1 MFITVNFGESQ
12 IFLNSL
18 CYRYLLRSTF
28 RCNMRIHLNLN
39 MEFLTLKEWKKANIA
54 DLSKIKT
61 EEDVKNHVIL
71 PYLNY
76 LGYSTNLMRFENSMD
91 VQAGTKSIKV
101 KSDIEIAINGNIEVV
116 LDTKAPTIPLKDKQ
130 ILQSISYA
138 KLVST
143 PPAIYAIVSNG
154 SEIAVTNIYSGK
166 RIDSI
171 PPYSQLL
178 SDISRTR
185 KKELSKIEIRE
196 VSSLLLTLGNIDEL
210 YKIINTCKGI
220 IEKRGLIRSDQ
231 SFKEMTKILLVKMNE
246 EKRAKGGE
254 TNRFQYE
261 IISQLASAHSISFL
275 DEFKLLFQEAI
286 QTYPIYSDSEVA
298 FIINDDSCL
307 IEVVK
312 NLEPW
317 SFLGTGD
324 DIKGA
329 VYEIFLKSTLRGD
342 FDQYFTPREIV
353 DFMVKFADP
362 KIDDIILDP
371 ACGSG
376 GFLIQ
381 SFLYVNQKIT
391 NSPFSAVESKKKFQN
406 LIDKCLWGGEADE
419 DLHVLAKINLIMHG
433 DGYNNIYQG
442 DSLRND
448 SIPNDKFNLILTN
461 PPFTLPY
468 TFTDVL
474 NKYELGENRQSQEL
488 DLLFVEKCIKALDAS
503 SGGEIYIVLPEG
515 LLNLASYNYF
525 RSWLLSKCYITLVC
539 SLPEGAFIP
548 FGKSVSKTAIL
559 GLRKKN
565 ELETNKPNY
574 AFLCSPK
581 EIGYECGKSTY
592 KIKDSNDLPIFLQSI
607 SEYFEGIRIT
617 ENEGEYGWIPQDE
630 INFYRIDANY
640 LLNKID
646 LERLHK
652 SFPNLQRLDRI
663 CRFKH
668 ESFSPRKENKYSYLE
683 IPDVS
688 PTTGVISNIRVLQG
702 NEIGSSFYT
711 ASGGD
716 LAYCR
721 INPRKNRVFII
732 PEGLPDV
739 LISKEAYI
747 IDLIENE
754 FINSKFV
761 LAAILQSDLVRSQL
775 VRLATGSSSSR
786 ARVQEDDFLKAVFIP
801 IPDRQTQNLI
811 HRKMK
816 KMLSEYW
823 KAAQSFLDD
832 FIDCQKKLLSDV
844 DKNKLRSI

>member
-1 MFITVNFGESQ
+1 MEYLSLNDWRKQNITEIG
-12 IFLNSL
+12 
-18 CYRYLLRSTF
+18 
-28 RCNMRIHLNLN
+28 
-39 MEFLTLKEWKKANIA
+39 
-54 DLSKIKT
+54 KIKS
-61 EEDVKNHVIL
+61 EEDVKNHIII
-71 PYLNY
+71 PYLQY
-76 LGYSTNLMRFENSMD
+76 LGYQLISMRFENSMT
-91 VQAGTKSIKV
+91 VQVGTKTIIV
-101 KSDIEIAINGNIEVV
+101 KSDIEIGVNDNIEIV
-116 LDTKAPTIPLKDKQ
+116 LDTKAPNVAIGDKQ

-143 PPAIYAIVSNG
+143 PPAIYAIVTNG
-154 SEIAVTNIYSGK
+154 IDVAVTNIYSGK
-166 RIDSI
+166 KLSAI
-171 PPYSQLL
+171 PSYTQLL

-185 KKELSKIEIRE
+185 RKELSKIEIRE
-196 VSSLLLTLGNIDEL
+196 VSSLLLTLNNIDEL
-210 YKIINTCKGI
+210 YKIINRCKNI

-246 EKRAKGGE
+246 EKRAKNRDY
-254 TNRFQYE
+254 NRFQYDV
-261 IISQLASAHSISFL
+261 ISQLARAHNCSFL
-275 DEFKLLFQEAI
+275 EEFRILFQEAI
-286 QTYPIYSDSEVA
+286 QTYPIYSDREVS
-298 FIINDDSCL
+298 IQINDNECI

-353 DFMVKFADP
+353 DFMVRFADP
-362 KIDDIILDP
+362 KIDDLILDP

-381 SFLYVNQKIT
+381 SFLYVNQKII
-391 NSPFSAVESKKKFQN
+391 NSPFSAVESKRKFQN

-442 DSLRND
+442 DSLRNPN
-448 SIPNDKFNLILTN
+448 IPNEKFNVILTN

-468 TFTDVL
+468 NFSDIL
-474 NKYELGENRQSQEL
+474 NQYELGENRQTQEL
-488 DLLFVEKCIKALDAS
+488 DILFVEKCIKALDAS

-515 LLNLASYNYF
+515 LLNLSSYSYF
-525 RSWLLSKCYITLVC
+525 RKWLLEKCYLTLVV

-548 FGKSVSKTAIL
+548 FGKSVSKTCII

-565 ELETNKPNY
+565 EACSNKPEFVY
-574 AFLCSPK
+574 LCSPK

-592 KIKDSNDLPIFLQSI
+592 KIKEKNDLPIFLKS
-607 SEYFEGIRIT
+607 SKEYFHSIRKT
-617 ENEGEYGWIPQDE
+617 ENEGEYGWIHQDE
-630 INFYRIDANY
+630 ISSYRIDANF

-646 LERLHK
+646 LDRLNA
-652 SFPNLQRLDRI
+652 SFSNLQRLDQI
-663 CRFKH
+663 CTFKH
-668 ESFSPRKENKYSYLE
+668 ESFTPKVDISYLYLE

-688 PTTGVISNIRVLQG
+688 PTTGAISNIRFLSG
-702 NEIGSSFYT
+702 REIGNSFYM
-711 ASGGD
+711 AHGGD

-732 PEGLPDV
+732 PEGVDDV

-747 IDLIENE
+747 LELIDNE
-754 FINSKFV
+754 YIKSKYV
-761 LAAILQSDLVRSQL
+761 LGAILQSDLVRSQL

-786 ARVQEDDFLKAVFIP
+786 ARVQEEDFLKAVFIP
-801 IPDRQTQNLI
+801 IPDIKTQSEIHSKMQRILKNYWQT
-811 HRKMK
+811 
-816 KMLSEYW
+816 S
-823 KAAQSFLDD
+823 QSFLKE
-832 FIDCQKKLLSDV
+832 FVRCQNKLLS
-844 DKNKLRSI
+844 NINIEHLRSI